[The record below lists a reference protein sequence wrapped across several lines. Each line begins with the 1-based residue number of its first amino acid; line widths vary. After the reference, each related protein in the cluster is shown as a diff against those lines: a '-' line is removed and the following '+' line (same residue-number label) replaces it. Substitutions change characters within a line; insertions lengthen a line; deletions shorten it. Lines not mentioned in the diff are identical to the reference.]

1 MPAEDTAAESGPA
14 PWTSGPS
21 SLEELLDQ
29 FLVEN
34 KFPGKL
40 PGKIDEKEWL
50 IAHGKSTFMKA
61 DRAAKLIRENTA
73 GGQLTCL
80 CFDSDPSLIASV
92 VGSTVAQSLLVTT
105 CGRLSNL
112 VCYQI

>member
-40 PGKIDEKEWL
+40 PGTTL
-50 IAHGKSTFMKA
+50 YLTPAA
-61 DRAAKLIRENTA
+61 DRSGKVEECVPGQKWKLFMDPRLFLHFPSGVEANKNLFCDKSL
-73 GGQLTCL
+73 GG
-80 CFDSDPSLIASV
+80 FWGANMFF
-92 VGSTVAQSLLVTT
+92 
-105 CGRLSNL
+105 R
-112 VCYQI
+112 